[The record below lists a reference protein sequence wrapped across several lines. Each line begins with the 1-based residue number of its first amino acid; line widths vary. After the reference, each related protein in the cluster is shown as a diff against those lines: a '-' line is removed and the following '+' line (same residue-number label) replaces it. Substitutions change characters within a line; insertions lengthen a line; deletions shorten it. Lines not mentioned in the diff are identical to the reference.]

1 MEGRVLSHLRSP
13 KVLWLCYLSFQG
25 DVWSSQCILTRPWVS
40 SSTTRMEFA
49 LLDTTEN
56 HHCSYLAHK
65 ATTKAFQCFIL
76 NFNFGHFIFKV
87 VSSSLSIFNP
97 PTPYGWEYLG
107 VWYLPSFLST
117 LLMLLADA
125 PAFLSSFVQNPNTL
139 DSKFCFKCPS
149 DSKSCPHRNPPAQVS
164 HLQTPQKSI
173 QPNITDQQSSINL
186 FPWSNQCLLITEL
199 TFPSLPY

>member
-1 MEGRVLSHLRSP
+1 MDKWSFWLQTPRRMEGIVLSHLRSP

-117 LLMLLADA
+117 LFFNA
-125 PAFLSSFVQNPNTL
+125 
-139 DSKFCFKCPS
+139 
-149 DSKSCPHRNPPAQVS
+149 SCWC
-164 HLQTPQKSI
+164 
-173 QPNITDQQSSINL
+173 SSIPELLCAESKHFGFQIL
-186 FPWSNQCLLITEL
+186 F
-199 TFPSLPY
+199 